1 MITLENPRVWLAAG
15 DRPGQR
21 PPSNST
27 WLRDCIGL
35 VWVPDGRGQWHTQ
48 DNRHHATL
56 ADLRPDRPGG
66 GAAGM
71 STTSGNTAI
80 IEHLRARVAQLEAE
94 LAEARTDPV
103 TSRRSAQAPALRPGI
118 ARYA

>member
-1 MITLENPRVWLAAG
+1 
-15 DRPGQR
+15 
-21 PPSNST
+21 
-27 WLRDCIGL
+27 
-35 VWVPDGRGQWHTQ
+35 
-48 DNRHHATL
+48 
-56 ADLRPDRPGG
+56 
-66 GAAGM
+66 M